1 MMARKTAFDLRNE
14 YDKSKHNKA
23 SDNTYSTFA
32 KTQSI
37 LGDSKT
43 YMDTQSDYR
52 KNVANN
58 QLAYIEEQKRR
69 KEERIEQQMRY
80 DAMEMM
86 KTGRLWYK
94 PGDFQQANN
103 DINPSS
109 DTMKAVNNVY
119 AAYQDTEDV
128 ESAKKRADEARKN
141 LENVARIVATMPGD
155 YAKAYSGY
163 LNDHANYYKQASE
176 GMDDL
181 KDIYGYYKTEKAYN
195 DAKKEQ
201 ELKDKYAGFSYDQI
215 KAEKAKLDP
224 DSEEYRFLDNYRE
237 NVGYSTEKDYEK
249 AIEDLSEN
257 KPGKE
262 QKIYATWKKISDD
275 YSYEDVKR
283 IIEAN
288 ENNDIDS
295 LFDDYTEDQIGDVI
309 SEYTFA
315 AMDVEENYFDETQDL
330 KRDQETFKK
339 EHAFERYYN
348 SVVANS
354 DFPILSQYDYD
365 PMQNTRIVS
374 GKDLNYSDKGSNEK
388 DLKQVYDYMNT
399 DPDKIDELWTF
410 GFAADYKEKGYA
422 FATEKEKE
430 VFNYLYNSR
439 DLDKARSYLKEM
451 EPIWTQR
458 REQYGDSVLSEYYDN
473 ANLGEKALLNI
484 GASGLNILGGVQSGA
499 NMVGALVSGKDY
511 NPYSALGEA
520 SRLSSNI
527 RKETGEEIAKNTNW
541 EIAGRN
547 VGQFAYNTLASTLD
561 SATGVALLGPGYA
574 AVASG
579 NVFNQTAEQM
589 MGKGYSQAEIWLTAG
604 SAALAEALFEKY
616 SIDKLVNIPKT
627 TGFKNILKASL
638 KQGGIEAS
646 EEVFTE
652 ISNLLTDS
660 FFRAGTSDIKTMY
673 DEYIKRGYTE
683 EEAKNAIQKEIIA
696 RITEA
701 GLGGF
706 FSGGIM
712 GGFQSTTQFLG
723 NKKTADSVSVNT
735 YNEILDAA
743 KNMDGKLKKIADQV
757 ENAEDLST
765 EQKIEIL
772 DALSEAQTNEVKGS
786 IKDELV
792 DNGIDAEVADKMSEV
807 ISENVASDTNELK
820 SKIEQITNDENDIQM
835 AMDAVKSIKD
845 GEIDLPIT
853 QAVQKVNQDIK
864 DAREEKATR
873 EERSEAKKDFEDSLQ
888 LTETQKKYAKAK
900 GTAKI
905 TTSSG
910 ESLTVYGF
918 KVAAGMNSKLK
929 TTEGRTVSFKDA
941 SFEDETMQAL
951 YQEASRLSDVELIN
965 VVLKSYKGQQNIK
978 GYVDTI
984 NYAFDAGKISNQTNE
999 TFEKF
1004 AENKANKLLIN
1015 NIGNDN
1021 YVVSKAFEL
1030 GQKFVKTEEAKNAQ
1044 KRKNTSNA
1052 EKITQGENELRKI
1065 EAALSDI
1072 LGKEINEV
1080 EGIKDKN
1087 GNYNKAI
1094 QGQSKRNL
1102 IEINK
1107 NGRDRYKTLIHET
1120 METMKKDNAKGYER
1134 LKKDVLEYI
1143 VETRGNKELQDT
1155 LRSYQIAY
1163 AKVGDSGAI
1172 QDVTDEF
1179 FNNVVAGLFSQERGI
1194 DQLVSWAKNNISNR
1208 FGQFLE
1214 DIADFFKKAAE
1225 EIKEFLKVNDADMS
1239 SAEKLGYQIE
1249 MNKANELRSQ
1259 ILEELVNVK
1268 ENVDETGIEGGEEE
1282 INYSLNIETALSDY
1296 EKKQI
1301 DSFIREYRIYLD
1313 RTSKDTKNGY
1323 EVFKNQKYTITREGY
1338 IMYKNRTDSSMFYLS
1353 YYYDEDSYNI
1363 EKIVDLDL
1371 EDEKSIVRSVIME
1384 ELEEDEKNGRVYDLQ
1399 KYIKTKYA
1407 YALERMQ
1414 GQGTARIYSGDGSG
1428 SFTRISTTSTGR
1440 ISVRT
1445 IRGTRRSQ
1453 NGRRGIEHNKT
1464 SYASKT
1470 YYDVD
1475 SEGRELTQKQIEKFR
1490 NSVVRDDKGNLL
1502 VMYHGTP
1509 NALFSVFRGGSYF
1522 TPFKWYADKYQNMGA
1537 SSISIKTKA
1546 EKPGTYEVYL
1556 DIKKPFDTRI
1566 PEVKKIWDEQYYRQW
1581 GTGTPLME
1589 SGLPD
1594 WTDGLDLVEF
1604 IEENELDFDGIILD
1618 EGATGGYDEEVKSR
1632 GFSWIPLNANQI
1644 KSVNNT
1650 NPTEDNDINFSVD
1663 TYAFE
1668 VWEEIANSEELKAAS
1683 EIIAKASENLKNA
1696 KLDEAKVRKIAS
1708 DIIKEN
1714 RSTIKVDDL
1723 TQSLTAV
1730 FSYITEEADANYDVL
1745 LQIMKDIAT
1754 PVLENSKAV
1763 NSAAEIE
1770 WKNMRDYLKGMKVK
1784 LSYKQK
1790 KEVESTYDS
1799 YDNYRRSLWGTIAF
1813 DEKNGTSLDS
1823 LWSEIVDKSGGR
1835 LDIMEAD
1842 TNQPQALKEMI
1853 DSMKPG
1859 AYNEFGM
1866 DKEHAAFDVA
1876 MDIYRR
1882 FFIMEDEYR
1891 NNKKVKD
1898 EVEKLIK
1905 KQQEI
1910 RYKTGQKYQEKL
1922 KEVQAELKYQKAR
1935 NIKELA
1941 ARISQLTAEERE
1953 LLAEDEIGKA
1963 LIQAERL
1970 AYEKKLKALKESND
1984 KKIAEIKAKNQQS
1997 KENQREKKK
2006 ATNLR
2011 HDLKS
2016 QIDQLNKMLK
2026 SPTKDAHVKNTLV
2039 RPTIALLEAINM
2051 DTGKSKNLKEKL
2063 QQLRYMYEAYKNDQK
2078 FEFDYDENTA
2088 KMIADMELLFE
2099 GRDYT
2104 QLTNEELDQVIKIVQ
2119 RLKRQ
2124 IQNANKILQNEKLED
2139 AKKTRKNII
2148 DEIDSAKAPK
2158 NAAQEMLDKYL
2169 SMHLNA
2175 KRWARK
2181 IVGYKDGA
2189 FTELFRHLDE
2199 GQMKSMQIMKEIDK
2213 IFEPVLSGKENQKNV
2228 KQLTSIDDKDLVDVG
2243 LKNGKD
2249 EKVLITKEMR
2259 LSLILHTMN
2268 RDNMYHILFGG
2279 MTVPDLKYYHA
2290 GKFQEAY
2297 RRGDT
2302 YRFNQYYDTLR
2313 SAAIEAA
2320 KRGTPELLDKV
2331 VDDISKELRNGLMNQ
2346 LNDYEKEFLQKA
2358 ETMFHVYT
2366 GAVINEVSNELKGYS
2381 LASVKNYFPIKT
2393 DPDFTRTEFAN
2404 LIQDRTIEGWGSLKS
2419 RIRSRNQLLMEGL
2432 SNVILRETENVSR
2445 YAGFAIPVRN
2455 VNMLLGQNVYDG
2467 SQTKSIKH
2475 SLRKKWGD
2483 SNLKWFENLMKD
2495 IQGGRMQDSN
2505 VFDDLRSK
2513 FAGATLNL
2521 NISVAMKQAA
2531 SFPTAAAKLGHKPII
2546 KAIKDIQKGF
2556 VKKQGIKELE
2566 EINPLLHY
2574 REKGLISQ
2582 EFADVKSKRRLG
2594 EKISNLPGM
2603 NWIQF
2608 MDLGTVRTLEY
2619 ASQYYVDD
2627 NFKDL
2632 KKGSEEYWKKVSD
2645 VFTEVVEETQPNYT
2659 VMQQA
2664 DITRNPNR
2672 FLKQLFMFKTQPL
2685 QNFGLVYDAFGE
2697 FSAVMRDTKGFKEKN
2712 LSKEEVAKIEK
2723 DRKRVSENVSW
2734 AVSSML
2740 VQAAV
2745 FNTMTLLAKALLHK
2759 KPWDEEDEEYAN
2771 KDYIE
2776 QLMINYKNGMTDVFL
2791 GSLLGGAEIKNAL
2804 DTWFLDKTYYD
2815 VNVSV
2820 LDTYN
2825 DLVDNVKYMKQSIEA
2840 YNNAVT
2846 EADIE
2851 KARIKIVN
2859 NGIKLLN
2866 VIGTASGVPV
2876 NNAMNLFKSGY
2887 MFTKDIVTGSPLGS
2901 STMLDIKAVDTMYQR
2916 IEEAILDAD
2925 WNRVEELRVQLVKAS
2940 EAADPEQKTKENIR
2954 DKAIK
2959 EAFVNGEITKEQA
2972 SEALEKIG
2980 YDDEQ
2985 IVKYLSK
2992 WINLRTQ
2999 NELGEEATLDD
3010 YIESAKESSIDNSS
3024 QIKSQVKED
3033 IQNGE
3038 VTEKEAIDYLV
3049 KAGYEKNEAYFEV
3062 QKMEYDK
3069 MYGHL
3074 LSEISS
3080 QAKSGKA
3087 NQKTLNDIVKEY
3099 TEHGKDKSDVA
3110 SAITSNFK
3118 PIYLESKGAEKTN
3131 LYAILLKAYQSCGL
3145 TRKEA
3150 EERIKKWK

>member
-1 MMARKTAFDLRNE
+1 MARKTAFDLRNE

-80 DAMEMM
+80 DAMDMI
-86 KTGRLWYK
+86 KTGRSWYK
-94 PGDFQQANN
+94 PGDFQQANK

-119 AAYQDTEDV
+119 AAYRDTEDV

-141 LENVARIVATMPGD
+141 LENVARIAATMQGD

-262 QKIYATWKKISDD
+262 QKIYATWEKISDD

-283 IIEAN
+283 IVEAN

-309 SEYTFA
+309 SAYTFA

-374 GKDLNYSDKGSNEK
+374 GKEFNYSDKGSNEK

-458 REQYGDSVLSEYYDN
+458 REQYGDSLLSEYYDN

-527 RKETGEEIAKNTNW
+527 RKETGEEIAKNTSW

-589 MGKGYSQAEIWLTAG
+589 MGKGYSQTEIWLTAG

-673 DEYIKRGYTE
+673 DEYIRRGYTE
-683 EEAKNAIQKEIIA
+683 EEAKNEIQKEIIA

-772 DALSEAQTNEVKGS
+772 DALSEAQTNEVKES

-845 GEIDLPIT
+845 GAIDLPIT

-873 EERSEAKKDFEDSLQ
+873 EERSEAKKDFEDSQ
-888 LTETQKKYAKAK
+888 LTETQEKYAKAK

-929 TTEGRTVSFKDA
+929 TAEGRTVSFKDA

-965 VVLKSYKGQQNIK
+965 VALKSYKGQQNIK

-1268 ENVDETGIEGGEEE
+1268 ENVDETERGGGEEE
-1282 INYSLNIETALSDY
+1282 INYSMDTE
-1296 EKKQI
+1296 EQ
-1301 DSFIREYRIYLD
+1301 EYKEIA
-1313 RTSKDTKNGY
+1313 K
-1323 EVFKNQKYTITREGY
+1323 
-1338 IMYKNRTDSSMFYLS
+1338 
-1353 YYYDEDSYNI
+1353 
-1363 EKIVDLDL
+1363 
-1371 EDEKSIVRSVIME
+1371 
-1384 ELEEDEKNGRVYDLQ
+1384 
-1399 KYIKTKYA
+1399 
-1407 YALERMQ
+1407 
-1414 GQGTARIYSGDGSG
+1414 
-1428 SFTRISTTSTGR
+1428 
-1440 ISVRT
+1440 
-1445 IRGTRRSQ
+1445 
-1453 NGRRGIEHNKT
+1453 
-1464 SYASKT
+1464 
-1470 YYDVD
+1470 
-1475 SEGRELTQKQIEKFR
+1475 
-1490 NSVVRDDKGNLL
+1490 
-1502 VMYHGTP
+1502 
-1509 NALFSVFRGGSYF
+1509 
-1522 TPFKWYADKYQNMGA
+1522 
-1537 SSISIKTKA
+1537 KA
-1546 EKPGTYEVYL
+1546 EKHFGTTLKFDLAGYIDLNGKLLDFSENQGYRVQDYREISEILELPEDAGYSDGLIEFMRQGNIRLQSYGIDLSVKPNSIQKKVLREFFNKLNGEVTVDYSKING
-1556 DIKKPFDTRI
+1556 DNAGTAEYSEGTSSTRI
-1566 PEVKKIWDEQYYRQW
+1566 
-1581 GTGTPLME
+1581 L
-1589 SGLPD
+1589 
-1594 WTDGLDLVEF
+1594 
-1604 IEENELDFDGIILD
+1604 
-1618 EGATGGYDEEVKSR
+1618 
-1632 GFSWIPLNANQI
+1632 
-1644 KSVNNT
+1644 
-1650 NPTEDNDINFSVD
+1650 NDID
-1663 TYAFE
+1663 KYFE
-1668 VWEEIANSEELKAAS
+1668 TGEVPKG
-1683 EIIAKASENLKNA
+1683 
-1696 KLDEAKVRKIAS
+1696 
-1708 DIIKEN
+1708 
-1714 RSTIKVDDL
+1714 TDDGN
-1723 TQSLTAV
+1723 V
-1730 FSYITEEADANYDVL
+1730 YF
-1745 LQIMKDIAT
+1745 
-1754 PVLENSKAV
+1754 
-1763 NSAAEIE
+1763 
-1770 WKNMRDYLKGMKVK
+1770 
-1784 LSYKQK
+1784 
-1790 KEVESTYDS
+1790 
-1799 YDNYRRSLWGTIAF
+1799 
-1813 DEKNGTSLDS
+1813 SLD
-1823 LWSEIVDKSGGR
+1823 
-1835 LDIMEAD
+1835 
-1842 TNQPQALKEMI
+1842 
-1853 DSMKPG
+1853 
-1859 AYNEFGM
+1859 
-1866 DKEHAAFDVA
+1866 
-1876 MDIYRR
+1876 
-1882 FFIMEDEYR
+1882 
-1891 NNKKVKD
+1891 
-1898 EVEKLIK
+1898 
-1905 KQQEI
+1905 
-1910 RYKTGQKYQEKL
+1910 
-1922 KEVQAELKYQKAR
+1922 
-1935 NIKELA
+1935 
-1941 ARISQLTAEERE
+1941 
-1953 LLAEDEIGKA
+1953 
-1963 LIQAERL
+1963 
-1970 AYEKKLKALKESND
+1970 
-1984 KKIAEIKAKNQQS
+1984 
-1997 KENQREKKK
+1997 
-2006 ATNLR
+2006 
-2011 HDLKS
+2011 
-2016 QIDQLNKMLK
+2016 
-2026 SPTKDAHVKNTLV
+2026 
-2039 RPTIALLEAINM
+2039 
-2051 DTGKSKNLKEKL
+2051 
-2063 QQLRYMYEAYKNDQK
+2063 
-2078 FEFDYDENTA
+2078 
-2088 KMIADMELLFE
+2088 
-2099 GRDYT
+2099 
-2104 QLTNEELDQVIKIVQ
+2104 
-2119 RLKRQ
+2119 
-2124 IQNANKILQNEKLED
+2124 
-2139 AKKTRKNII
+2139 
-2148 DEIDSAKAPK
+2148 
-2158 NAAQEMLDKYL
+2158 
-2169 SMHLNA
+2169 
-2175 KRWARK
+2175 
-2181 IVGYKDGA
+2181 
-2189 FTELFRHLDE
+2189 
-2199 GQMKSMQIMKEIDK
+2199 
-2213 IFEPVLSGKENQKNV
+2213 
-2228 KQLTSIDDKDLVDVG
+2228 
-2243 LKNGKD
+2243 
-2249 EKVLITKEMR
+2249 
-2259 LSLILHTMN
+2259 
-2268 RDNMYHILFGG
+2268 
-2279 MTVPDLKYYHA
+2279 
-2290 GKFQEAY
+2290 
-2297 RRGDT
+2297 
-2302 YRFNQYYDTLR
+2302 
-2313 SAAIEAA
+2313 
-2320 KRGTPELLDKV
+2320 
-2331 VDDISKELRNGLMNQ
+2331 
-2346 LNDYEKEFLQKA
+2346 
-2358 ETMFHVYT
+2358 
-2366 GAVINEVSNELKGYS
+2366 
-2381 LASVKNYFPIKT
+2381 
-2393 DPDFTRTEFAN
+2393 
-2404 LIQDRTIEGWGSLKS
+2404 
-2419 RIRSRNQLLMEGL
+2419 
-2432 SNVILRETENVSR
+2432 
-2445 YAGFAIPVRN
+2445 
-2455 VNMLLGQNVYDG
+2455 
-2467 SQTKSIKH
+2467 
-2475 SLRKKWGD
+2475 
-2483 SNLKWFENLMKD
+2483 
-2495 IQGGRMQDSN
+2495 
-2505 VFDDLRSK
+2505 
-2513 FAGATLNL
+2513 
-2521 NISVAMKQAA
+2521 
-2531 SFPTAAAKLGHKPII
+2531 
-2546 KAIKDIQKGF
+2546 
-2556 VKKQGIKELE
+2556 IKELE
-2566 EINPLLHY
+2566 EKTLSERLEDALLY
-2574 REKGLISQ
+2574 PKKYENSRVYIGETSDKLIDILKIKKLPMLITKNHVYST
-2582 EFADVKSKRRLG
+2582 VKSPKQAIADGKVKLENGTTIRDLENKYHGLG
-2594 EKISNLPGM
+2594 
-2603 NWIQF
+2603 
-2608 MDLGTVRTLEY
+2608 
-2619 ASQYYVDD
+2619 
-2627 NFKDL
+2627 
-2632 KKGSEEYWKKVSD
+2632 
-2645 VFTEVVEETQPNYT
+2645 
-2659 VMQQA
+2659 
-2664 DITRNPNR
+2664 ITRLANALKELENPIIIVKSSMANEDTD
-2672 FLKQLFMFKTQPL
+2672 FFVVTSQKT
-2685 QNFGLVYDAFGE
+2685 
-2697 FSAVMRDTKGFKEKN
+2697 SDTKTVIVPVAIKREGFYN
-2712 LSKEEVAKIEK
+2712 SMNILHNQAK
-2723 DRKRVSENVSW
+2723 
-2734 AVSSML
+2734 
-2740 VQAAV
+2740 
-2745 FNTMTLLAKALLHK
+2745 TTYAK
-2759 KPWDEEDEEYAN
+2759 
-2771 KDYIE
+2771 
-2776 QLMINYKNGMTDVFL
+2776 
-2791 GSLLGGAEIKNAL
+2791 
-2804 DTWFLDKTYYD
+2804 
-2815 VNVSV
+2815 
-2820 LDTYN
+2820 N
-2825 DLVDNVKYMKQSIEA
+2825 DLMYI
-2840 YNNAVT
+2840 
-2846 EADIE
+2846 
-2851 KARIKIVN
+2851 
-2859 NGIKLLN
+2859 LN
-2866 VIGTASGVPV
+2866 
-2876 NNAMNLFKSGY
+2876 
-2887 MFTKDIVTGSPLGS
+2887 
-2901 STMLDIKAVDTMYQR
+2901 
-2916 IEEAILDAD
+2916 
-2925 WNRVEELRVQLVKAS
+2925 
-2940 EAADPEQKTKENIR
+2940 
-2954 DKAIK
+2954 KAIK
-2959 EAFVNGEITKEQA
+2959 ENRI
-2972 SEALEKIG
+2972 L
-2980 YDDEQ
+2980 
-2985 IVKYLSK
+2985 
-2992 WINLRTQ
+2992 
-2999 NELGEEATLDD
+2999 
-3010 YIESAKESSIDNSS
+3010 YI
-3024 QIKSQVKED
+3024 
-3033 IQNGE
+3033 
-3038 VTEKEAIDYLV
+3038 
-3049 KAGYEKNEAYFEV
+3049 
-3062 QKMEYDK
+3062 DK
-3069 MYGHL
+3069 
-3074 LSEISS
+3074 
-3080 QAKSGKA
+3080 
-3087 NQKTLNDIVKEY
+3087 
-3099 TEHGKDKSDVA
+3099 
-3110 SAITSNFK
+3110 
-3118 PIYLESKGAEKTN
+3118 
-3131 LYAILLKAYQSCGL
+3131 
-3145 TRKEA
+3145 
-3150 EERIKKWK
+3150 KK